1 MHNNTLFYKTV
12 DFAPFQN
19 TLSMLQSVLGG
30 NTNERKKKM
39 LKRNLL
45 YAVYDLDLKLLRK
58 YIRDFCFFF
67 LHNLLP
73 LPLLYKHLL
82 SPITSSRNNST
93 LEKISSFFYFSI
105 LSCYFFCNHF
115 LSLSLALNCL
125 ELVTWVIIVFV
136 LYGSVKYACLNTEK
150 EEKRTKISSS
160 LPQSYFSRKGL
171 KRARLL

>member
-19 TLSMLQSVLGG
+19 TLSMLQSILGG

-67 LHNLLP
+67 SCITYFLSHYSINTCFLLLLP
-73 LPLLYKHLL
+73 LETIPLWKNQFVLL
-82 SPITSSRNNST
+82 
-93 LEKISSFFYFSI
+93 FFDI
-105 LSCYFFCNHF
+105 IIFF
-115 LSLSLALNCL
+115 SLSLALNCL
-125 ELVTWVIIVFV
+125 ELVTWIIIVFV
-136 LYGSVKYACLNTEK
+136 LYGSVKYACLNTGK
-150 EEKRTKISSS
+150 EEKRTKKTSS

-171 KRARLL
+171 KRARLF

>member
-67 LHNLLP
+67 SCITYFLSHYSINTCFLLLLP
-73 LPLLYKHLL
+73 LETIPLWKNQFVLL
-82 SPITSSRNNST
+82 FFDIFVLLFFVIIFIAFACNKLPWISHMGNNSICFIW
-93 LEKISSFFYFSI
+93 ECEI
-105 LSCYFFCNHF
+105 
-115 LSLSLALNCL
+115 CL
-125 ELVTWVIIVFV
+125 F
-136 LYGSVKYACLNTEK
+136 KYR
-150 EEKRTKISSS
+150 KRRKKNKKTSS

-171 KRARLL
+171 KRARLF

>member
-1 MHNNTLFYKTV
+1 
-12 DFAPFQN
+12 
-19 TLSMLQSVLGG
+19 MLYMIQISNSCV
-30 NTNERKKKM
+30 NI
-39 LKRNLL
+39 
-45 YAVYDLDLKLLRK
+45 YV
-58 YIRDFCFFF
+58 IFVFFF

-73 LPLLYKHLL
+73 FPLLYKHLL

-150 EEKRTKISSS
+150 EEKRTKKTSS

-171 KRARLL
+171 KRARLLQSFVVVAEGEQC

>member
-1 MHNNTLFYKTV
+1 
-12 DFAPFQN
+12 
-19 TLSMLQSVLGG
+19 MLYMIQISNSCV
-30 NTNERKKKM
+30 NI
-39 LKRNLL
+39 
-45 YAVYDLDLKLLRK
+45 YV
-58 YIRDFCFFF
+58 IFVFFF

-93 LEKISSFFYFSI
+93 LEKSVRSSIFRY
-105 LSCYFFCNHF
+105 YRVTFFCNKF

-150 EEKRTKISSS
+150 EEKRTKKSSS

-171 KRARLL
+171 KRARLFQSFVVVAEGEQC

>member
-67 LHNLLP
+67 SCITYFLSHYSINTCFLLLLP
-73 LPLLYKHLL
+73 LETIPLWKNQFVLL
-82 SPITSSRNNST
+82 
-93 LEKISSFFYFSI
+93 FFDI
-105 LSCYFFCNHF
+105 IIFF
-115 LSLSLALNCL
+115 SLSLALNCL
-125 ELVTWVIIVFV
+125 ELVTCVIIVFV
-136 LYGSVKYACLNTEK
+136 LYGSVKYACFNTEK
-150 EEKRTKISSS
+150 EEKRTKKPHHYRNLIS
-160 LPQSYFSRKGL
+160 LVKG
-171 KRARLL
+171 

>member
-45 YAVYDLDLKLLRK
+45 YAVYDLDLKILRK

-73 LPLLYKHLL
+73 FPLLYKHLL

-93 LEKISSFFYFSI
+93 LEKSVRSSIFRYYRVTFF
-105 LSCYFFCNHF
+105 
-115 LSLSLALNCL
+115 
-125 ELVTWVIIVFV
+125 VIIF
-136 LYGSVKYACLNTEK
+136 Y
-150 EEKRTKISSS
+150 R
-160 LPQSYFSRKGL
+160 F
-171 KRARLL
+171 RLH